1 MAVLAPATEF
11 EVGVG
16 IVVLTLGVAGVAI
29 ALLSEVLSNR
39 KQMSDSG
46 RDWGASSD
54 ESIRALNAAN
64 RDAKIEN
71 AIKQLDSLHAATVQY
86 GDWKIDGY
94 AWPHEIAIC
103 DNDCIVLA
111 TVTNKNSNN
120 AALQR
125 EQQECSVGFTVA
137 AHNAWPTISD
147 ELKRVR
153 ACKLD
158 GMTIN
163 DLNRLRQM
171 LIDATAARADFEK
184 ALNASEE
191 RVAELLREN
200 AELNAKLDTEKR
212 AAISIAVAAL
222 DTGCV
227 KPESKGT
234 VEAVNDMSAEISR
247 LRELAAEMA
256 GSMQTMH
263 DMLGAL
269 DYPMVISEQS
279 KANELIRK
287 AEGVVK

>member
-1 MAVLAPATEF
+1 
-11 EVGVG
+11 
-16 IVVLTLGVAGVAI
+16 
-29 ALLSEVLSNR
+29 
-39 KQMSDSG
+39 MSDSG

-54 ESIRALNAAN
+54 ESIRALNAAK

-71 AIKQLDSLHAATVQY
+71 AIKQLDSLHAATIQY
-86 GDWKIDGY
+86 GDWKIDDY

-125 EQQECSVGFTVA
+125 EQQECSVGFTVT

-147 ELKRVR
+147 ELKRLR
-153 ACKLD
+153 ACKID
-158 GMTIN
+158 GMTVD

-171 LIDATAARADFEK
+171 LVDANAARADFEK

-200 AELNAKLDTEKR
+200 AELEGWKRSAIETFARWHKCHVAAGSPANPGQCMSEATEREILRLR
-212 AAISIAVAAL
+212 AFEHGMHCGEKSIAGL
-222 DTGCV
+222 R
-227 KPESKGT
+227 
-234 VEAVNDMSAEISR
+234 AENER

-256 GSMQTMH
+256 DSMQTMH
-263 DMLGAL
+263 DMLNIL
-269 DYPMVISEQS
+269 DYPITITVQS
-279 KANELIRK
+279 KVKELIRK